1 VQVSDKQVS
10 DKSILIA
17 EDSREMARIVRSLLA
32 SLGFQDIEEVP
43 DGATAL
49 SKLKKRHYDLLISD
63 IHMEPM
69 NGIELVSELRA
80 DDALA
85 AMRVIVMSGSGEETK
100 VLQAR
105 DVGVDAYILK
115 PFSVATLKRIVGG
128 VMKREPKK
136 AERAARSGPERG
148 EESEEAAPQAP
159 SPELGTV
166 RL

>member
-1 VQVSDKQVS
+1 MQVSGKQVS

-43 DGATAL
+43 DGAAAL

-80 DDALA
+80 DEALA

-136 AERAARSGPERG
+136 PDPAAPCGPVRR
-148 EESEEAAPQAP
+148 EEPADAVPQAP
-159 SPELGTV
+159 SPEEGTI